1 MNLFRP
7 SKNTPIDPQ
16 PKPEIQIYEKFIS
29 DWKIED
35 LVVGGVLT
43 TKLLDNIVDTR
54 ISIERM
60 NETEFFCSVKGIS
73 VMLVMD
79 KTKLLNA
86 INLGIY
92 LYYPPLKL
100 V

>member
-1 MNLFRP
+1 M
-7 SKNTPIDPQ
+7 
-16 PKPEIQIYEKFIS
+16 
-29 DWKIED
+29 
-35 LVVGGVLT
+35 VGGVLT

-60 NETEFFCSVKGIS
+60 NETEFACSVKGIS